1 MTANNID
8 NIFKFNFLRG
18 APDFAV
24 ISESRDLG
32 IPVAHLRDPVISGAR
47 DLVKIRR
54 DGILPKKIFVL

>member
-24 ISESRDLG
+24 IS
-32 IPVAHLRDPVISGAR
+32 GAR